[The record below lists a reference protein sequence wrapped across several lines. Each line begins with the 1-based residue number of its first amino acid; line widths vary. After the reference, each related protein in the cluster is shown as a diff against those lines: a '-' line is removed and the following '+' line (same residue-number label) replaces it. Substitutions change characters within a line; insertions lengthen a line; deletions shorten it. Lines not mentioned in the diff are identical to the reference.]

1 MELEVCQQASH
12 MRDRFLCVDADL
24 EALDGQ
30 IDRHKV
36 EKNWMLDCL
45 DSLER
50 TVNLLVE
57 LGVEKDRQIE
67 ELQVQVRGMED
78 RLC

>member
-1 MELEVCQQASH
+1 
-12 MRDRFLCVDADL
+12 MRDGFLHVNADL

-30 IDRHKV
+30 IDRHKA
-36 EKNWMLDCL
+36 ERNRMLDRL
-45 DSLER
+45 DSLEK
-50 TVNLLVE
+50 TVNSLVE

-67 ELQVQVRGMED
+67 ELQGQIQGMED